1 MIQGRLTFFEEF
13 TCTTTTLYDSMI
25 GVSTAADTIPDDIEA
40 LKAALLA
47 ERSARRE
54 FEARASGAEAMVAHL
69 KLLIAKMKR
78 DRFGVSAERGR
89 RLLDQLE
96 LQLEELE
103 TEAAEREAA
112 SAATEPDTTTVRPFT
127 RAKPVRAPLPAHLPR
142 ERVVLPSPTSCPCCG
157 GKLAKLGETIT
168 ETLECIPRTYKVI
181 QTVREKF
188 SCRACETITQ
198 PPAPFHPIARGRA
211 GANLLAA
218 VMYGKFGEHKPLNRQ
233 SEGFAREGIDLS
245 VSTLADWVGAC
256 TTALSPLVTLIRGH
270 VFAAERIHGDDT
282 TVPVLAK
289 AKTIT
294 GRLWTYVRD
303 DRPFGGPAEPAA
315 IFFYSRDRGGEHPCR
330 HLADYAGI
338 LQADAYA
345 GFNELYHEGRK
356 PGPIAEAACW
366 AHGRRKL
373 FVLADVAKAP
383 LAIEAVRRI
392 DAIFDVERDINGLAA
407 EQRRALRQV
416 RVVPLVGAL
425 ETWMRA
431 ERGKLSRH
439 ADVAKAMDYMLKRW
453 VAFTRFLDDGRIC
466 LTNNAA
472 ERALR
477 GIAIGRKAWL
487 FAGSDRGGERAAAM
501 YSLIVSAK
509 LNDIDPRA
517 WLADV
522 LARIADHPAS
532 RLDELLP
539 WHWSR
544 RSEDRS
550 LAA

>member
-1 MIQGRLTFFEEF
+1 MRVVSDASD
-13 TCTTTTLYDSMI
+13 TL
-25 GVSTAADTIPDDIEA
+25 PDDIDA

-47 ERSARRE
+47 ERAARRE
-54 FEARASGAEAMVAHL
+54 LEARAAGAEAMVAHL
-69 KLLIAKMKR
+69 RLLIAMHKR
-78 DRFGVSAERGR
+78 DRFDASSERGR
-89 RLLDQLE
+89 KLLDQLE
-96 LQLEELE
+96 MQLEELE
-103 TEAAEREAA
+103 TAAAEDEAVIA
-112 SAATEPDTTTVRPFT
+112 PVQPEATTVRAFT

-211 GANLLAA
+211 GANLLATI
-218 VMYGKFGEHKPLNRQ
+218 VHSKFGEHQPLNRQ
-233 SEGFAREGIDLS
+233 SEGFAREGIDLG

-256 TTALSPLVTLIRGH
+256 TASLSPLLTLIRAH

-282 TVPVLAK
+282 TVPVLASP
-289 AKTIT
+289 KTIT

-303 DRPFGGPAEPAA
+303 DRPFGGAVPPAA
-315 IFFYSRDRGGEHPCR
+315 VFYYSRDRGGAHPCR
-330 HLADYAGI
+330 HLAGYAGI

-345 GFNELYHEGRK
+345 GFNELYDPARK
-356 PGPIAEAACW
+356 PGPVTEAACW
-366 AHGRRKL
+366 SHGRRKL
-373 FVLADVAKAP
+373 FVLADLAKAP

-392 DAIFDVERDINGLAA
+392 DAIFAVERDINGLAVA
-407 EQRRALRQV
+407 ERHAQRQV
-416 RVVPLVGAL
+416 RVAPLVLAF
-425 ETWMRA
+425 ERWMRG
-431 ERGKLSRH
+431 ERGRLSRH
-439 ADVAKAMDYMLKRW
+439 AEVAKAMDYMLKRW
-453 VAFTRFLDDGRIC
+453 TAFTRFLDDGRIC

-472 ERALR
+472 ERELR
-477 GIAIGRKAWL
+477 GVALGRKAWL

-501 YSLIVSAK
+501 YSLIATAK
-509 LNDIDPRA
+509 LNGVDPRA

-522 LARIADHPAS
+522 LARIADHPAL

-539 WHWSR
+539 WHSPR